1 MCMSTHLYTRSC
13 YSLLN
18 STIRI
23 QEYVKYASSLGYES
37 IVLTDHNV
45 MYGSA
50 CFIRAC
56 QKEGIHG
63 IVGMEVDCM
72 YHDTVVPFLL
82 LSKDNKGYVDLMHL
96 SSYLNEKSSTCSL
109 QQLQQVTAHCH
120 LIVFGEGGWL
130 DHALTQKQTEEI
142 KNKLLILKQDFQDF
156 DIALSY
162 NDSLFWKERNILLK
176 RIAQTL
182 QIPTVALHKIY
193 YLKKE
198 DTKAFQIL
206 RCMSENKTIDDA
218 SVPEIKGRYYLSQVE
233 MQQLYDADDLQ
244 RSDEIAS
251 LCHADYQLEKTSLPT
266 YSIKEDVEP
275 KVYLTELCKA
285 GLKKRLHGK
294 NDEQYMQRLMYE
306 LSVIIRMHFENYFL
320 IVYDFICHARKNGI
334 YIGPGRGSAAGSL
347 VAYCLGITMIDP
359 LQYGLLFERFLN
371 PERISMPDIDVDI
384 PDKDRSK
391 VIEYVYQKYGEDH
404 VCNIVT
410 YGTLAAKMVIRE
422 VAKVLNLYSRE
433 IDAIIKCIP
442 NKPKM
447 TLQKAYE
454 TSPRFK
460 QLIQSK
466 DKYLQLFE
474 ISKKLEGL
482 PHHTSVHAGG
492 ILLSKDTINDIV
504 PTTREDT
511 QLKTS
516 QYSMEYLEER
526 GLIKIDLLGLRNL
539 SIIDEIVK
547 KIQVR
552 EPQFQILNIS
562 MHDTKTYEVFSSAN
576 TLGIFQFESEG
587 MRNLLRR
594 LQPKN
599 IQEVADA
606 MALYRPGPMD
616 HINTYLQNKQDPSSI
631 QYASKDVYEVLKETY
646 GVMIYQDQ
654 IMLIARNVAGFSLGK
669 ADILRKAIS
678 KKKQEELINLKQ
690 DFIIGAMQ
698 HEYTKETANQLYD
711 DIEKFADY
719 GYNKSHA
726 IAYSYIAYQLA
737 YLKANYPLDFYSSLL
752 NSVISD
758 TTKTSR
764 YVYECKRRHIM
775 ILYPSVNDSL
785 SVYKVEKSALRIP
798 LAMIHEI
805 GTLVSDHIVNER
817 EQNGKYIDFFDFVAR
832 CNLYNIHEEQ
842 IKTLINAGA
851 CDCFLETRATLTS
864 IVEKAFSYADVVKV
878 FKNGKY
884 TVDASLVSKPSYIKL
899 AENEY
904 IREENERNALGYTLG
919 SSYISKIREENQIA
933 APSLAQLSM
942 MQGKVIGFAQI
953 RDVRKHRT
961 KKGSMMAFLKLSDE
975 TGEMDMMVMPIQYE
989 QYCSSLVKGVFILF
1003 HARMQEDRSM
1013 ICDTIQFYK
1022 K

>member
-1 MCMSTHLYTRSC
+1 MSTHLFTRSC

-50 CFIRAC
+50 SFLHAC
-56 QKEGIHG
+56 KKEGIHG
-63 IVGMEVDCM
+63 IIGMEVDCL

-82 LSKDNKGYVDLMHL
+82 LSKDNKGYVDLMYL
-96 SSYLNEKSSTCSL
+96 SSYLNESDSTCTL
-109 QQLQQVTAHCH
+109 QQLQNMTSHCH
-120 LIVFGEGGWL
+120 LIVYGEGGWL
-130 DHALTQKQTEEI
+130 DHDLTQRQTEEI
-142 KNKLLILKQDFQDF
+142 KNKLLILKEDFQDF

-162 NDSLFWKERNILLK
+162 NDSLFWKERNVLLK

-182 QIPTVALHKIY
+182 QISTVALHKIY

-198 DTKAFQIL
+198 DTKAFQVL

-218 SVPEIKGRYYLSQVE
+218 SVPEIKGRYFLNKEE
-233 MQQLYDADDLQ
+233 MERLYDADDLK
-244 RSDEIAS
+244 RSDDIANM
-251 LCHADYQLEKTSLPT
+251 CHANYALEKTSLPT
-266 YSIKEDVEP
+266 YPIKDNVEP
-275 KVYLTELCKA
+275 EIYLTELCKA
-285 GLKKRLHGK
+285 GLKKRLQGR
-294 NDEQYMQRLMYE
+294 NDERYTQRLMYE

-359 LQYGLLFERFLN
+359 MQYGLLFERFLN

-384 PDKDRSK
+384 PDKDRSQ

-422 VAKVLNLYSRE
+422 VAKVMNLYSRE
-433 IDAIIKCIP
+433 VDAIIKCIP

-447 TLQKAYE
+447 TLQKAYD

-460 QLIQSK
+460 QLIHSK
-466 DKYLQLFE
+466 DKYLNLFE
-474 ISKKLEGL
+474 MSKKLEGL

-492 ILLSKDTINDIV
+492 ILLSKDKINDIV
-504 PTTREDT
+504 PTTRVDS

-516 QYSMEYLEER
+516 QYTMEYLEER

-539 SIIDEIVK
+539 TIIDEIVK
-547 KIQVR
+547 KIQVKN
-552 EPQFQILNIS
+552 PQFQIMNIP
-562 MHDTKTYEVFSSAN
+562 MNDTKTYEVFSSAN

-616 HINTYLQNKQDPSSI
+616 HINTYLKNKQDPTSI

-654 IMLIARNVAGFSLGK
+654 IMLIARNVAGFTLGK

-678 KKKQEELINLKQ
+678 KKNEDELLNLKQ
-690 DFIIGAMQ
+690 DFITGAIN
-698 HEYTKETANQLYD
+698 HGYTNATANQLYD
-711 DIEKFADY
+711 DIEKFASY

-758 TTKTSR
+758 TNKTSR
-764 YVYECKRRHIM
+764 YIDECKRRHIM

-785 SVYKVEKSALRIP
+785 SVYKVEKNCLRIP
-798 LAMIHEI
+798 LSMIHDV
-805 GTLVSDHIVNER
+805 GTLVSDKIVMER
-817 EQNGKYIDFFDFVAR
+817 EQNGNYVDFFDFVAR
-832 CNLYNIHEEQ
+832 CNLYNIKENQ
-842 IKTLINAGA
+842 LTSLIDSGA
-851 CDCFLETRATLTS
+851 CDCFKETRMTLKS
-864 IVEKAFSYADVVKV
+864 IMEKAQSYADVVKV
-878 FKNGKY
+878 KKDGKY
-884 TVDASLVSKPSYIKL
+884 TIDTSLVSKPSYIQR
-899 AENEY
+899 AENDSV
-904 IREENERNALGYTLG
+904 REEYERNALGFTLG
-919 SSYISKIREENQIA
+919 ASYICKVREANHIEV
-933 APSLAQLSM
+933 PSLSHISM
-942 MQGKVIGFAQI
+942 MQGRVVGFSQI
-953 RDVRKHRT
+953 KDVRKHRT
-961 KKGSMMAFLKLSDE
+961 KKGSMMAFLKICDE
-975 TGEMDMMVMPIQYE
+975 TGEMDMMVMPKQYE

-1003 HARMQEDRSM
+1003 HARIQEDRSM

>member
-1 MCMSTHLYTRSC
+1 M
-13 YSLLN
+13 
-18 STIRI
+18 
-23 QEYVKYASSLGYES
+23 
-37 IVLTDHNV
+37 LTDHNV

-50 CFIRAC
+50 CFMHAC
-56 QKEGIHG
+56 KQAKIHG
-63 IVGMEVDCM
+63 IIGMEVDCL
-72 YHDTVVPFLL
+72 YHDEVVPFLL

-96 SSYLNEKSSTCSL
+96 SSYLNEESSTCTL
-109 QQLQQVTAHCH
+109 QQLQQATSHCH

-130 DHALTQKQTEEI
+130 DHDLTQKQTEEI
-142 KNKLLILKQDFQDF
+142 KNKLLILKEDFKEF

-162 NDSLFWKERNILLK
+162 NDSLFWKERNVLLK
-176 RIAQTL
+176 RIAQTF
-182 QIPTVALHKIY
+182 QISTVALHKIY

-218 SVPEIKGRYYLSQVE
+218 SIPEIKGRYYLTKEE
-233 MQQLYDADDLQ
+233 MQQLYDADDLK
-244 RSDEIAS
+244 RSDEIAQM
-251 LCHADYQLEKTSLPT
+251 CHADYEIPKTSLPT
-266 YSIKEDVEP
+266 YPIKEDVEP

-294 NDEQYMQRLMYE
+294 EDKTYSQRLMYE

-391 VIEYVYQKYGEDH
+391 VIDYVYQKYGEDH

-447 TLQKAYE
+447 TLQKAYD

-460 QLIQSK
+460 QLIHSK
-466 DKYLQLFE
+466 DRYIQLFE

-492 ILLSKDTINDIV
+492 ILLSKDVINDVV
-504 PTTREDT
+504 PTTREASS
-511 QLKTS
+511 LKTS

-526 GLIKIDLLGLRNL
+526 GLIKMDLLGLRNL

-547 KIQVR
+547 KIQIR
-552 EPQFQILNIS
+552 EPQFQIMNIP
-562 MHDTKTYEVFSSAN
+562 MDDTKTYEVFSSAN

-616 HINTYLQNKQDPSSI
+616 HINTYLKNKQDPSSI
-631 QYASKDVYEVLKETY
+631 SYASKDVYDVLKETY

-678 KKKQEELINLKQ
+678 KKKEDELINLKQ
-690 DFIIGAMQ
+690 DFISGAMQ
-698 HEYTKETANQLYD
+698 NGYTNDIAVQLYE
-711 DIEKFADY
+711 DIEKFAAY

-737 YLKANYPLDFYSSLL
+737 YLKANYPFDFYASLL

-758 TTKTSR
+758 SNKTSR
-764 YVYECKRRHIM
+764 YVDECKRRHIM
-775 ILYPSVNDSL
+775 IYYPSVNESL
-785 SVYKVEKSALRIP
+785 SVYKFEKNGLRIP
-798 LAMIHEI
+798 LSMIQNV
-805 GTLVSDHIVNER
+805 GTLVSDQIVLER
-817 EQNGKYIDFFDFVAR
+817 EKNGKYLDFFDFVAR
-832 CNLYNIHEEQ
+832 CNLYNIQEDQ
-842 IKTLINAGA
+842 ITSMIDAGA
-851 CDCFLETRATLTS
+851 CDCFEETRVTLKS
-864 IVEKAFSYADVVKV
+864 IMEKARSYADVVKV
-878 FKNGKY
+878 KKDGKY
-884 TVDASLVSKPSYIKL
+884 YVDASLVSKPTYIQR
-899 AENEY
+899 AENDEV
-904 IREENERNALGYTLG
+904 REEYERNALGFTLG
-919 SSYISKIREENQIA
+919 SSYICKVREANHIE
-933 APSLAQLSM
+933 APSLSHIAM
-942 MQGKVIGFAQI
+942 MQGKIYGFAQI
-953 RDVRKHRT
+953 KDVRKHRT

-975 TGEMDMMVMPIQYE
+975 TGEMDMMVMPKQYE
-989 QYCSSLVKGVFILF
+989 QYSSSLVKGVFILF
-1003 HARMQEDRSM
+1003 HARIQEDRSM
-1013 ICDTIQFYK
+1013 ICDTIKFYK
-1022 K
+1022 R